1 MLYIGDHEMDEE
13 EVKLAEEL
21 LKTVGRRVTNTVP
34 IYIFG
39 YETFRI
45 TTVSEIE
52 GQEGDP
58 IDFVLLSEVQQY
70 VEEQKRLRR

>member
-1 MLYIGDHEMDEE
+1 MDEE

-21 LKTVGRRVTNTVP
+21 LKTVGRRVTNVVP
-34 IYIFG
+34 IYVFG

-45 TTVSEIE
+45 TTVSEIK

-70 VEEQKRLRR
+70 VQEQKSKTSGAE